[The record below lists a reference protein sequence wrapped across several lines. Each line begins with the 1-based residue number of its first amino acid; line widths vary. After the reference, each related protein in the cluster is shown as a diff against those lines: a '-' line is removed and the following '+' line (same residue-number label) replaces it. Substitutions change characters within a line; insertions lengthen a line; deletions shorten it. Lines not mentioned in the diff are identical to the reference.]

1 MFQII
6 GLKGERVRM
15 KSVSPP
21 KHGFADYLR
30 PKTLA
35 MLVLGFSSGLPFLL
49 VGNTFGY
56 WLRDEGTSLTAIGFL
71 SWVGIAYSLKFLW
84 APVMDRVD
92 LPLFSKLGHRR
103 GWMMFSQVVVGLA
116 LIAMAWIAT
125 NRGLGWLGA
134 FALVA
139 AFASSTQDIV
149 IDAWRIESAENGEE
163 LGLLSSAY
171 QLGYRVALLTTDAL
185 ILVVAAHLGW
195 RLSYGIYGALMGVGM
210 VTTWFATE
218 PTGTAVS
225 EEKRHEAALWT
236 PRGFFDAVAG
246 PFTAFFRAHGW
257 LALLM
262 LAAISLYRLPDFV
275 MGPMYNPFYHDIGLS
290 KEMVGAVRG
299 SIGLIATFA
308 GIAAGGFC
316 ALKFG
321 YMRALVVGGLLQAVS
336 VAAYAILAFASAS
349 IPVFALVM
357 AGENFSLSFAGVAL
371 VAYMSS
377 LTNLGYTATQYALLS
392 STYAW
397 LGKILKGFS
406 GAAVESL
413 SASHGLVH
421 AYGIFFIG
429 CGVIGVPAVILFAA
443 LDLWHKRTPLSPATV

>member
-1 MFQII
+1 
-6 GLKGERVRM
+6 M
-15 KSVSPP
+15 KSASPH
-21 KHGFADYLR
+21 KHRFADYLR

-84 APVMDRVD
+84 APVMDRLD
-92 LPLFSKLGHRR
+92 LPLFSRLGHRR
-103 GWMMFSQVVVGLA
+103 GWMMFAQIVVGLA
-116 LIAMAWIAT
+116 LTAMAGIGT
-125 NRGLGWLGA
+125 NAGLGWLGA
-134 FALVA
+134 FALVV

-149 IDAWRIESAENGEE
+149 IDAWRIESAESGEE

-171 QLGYRVALLTTDAL
+171 QFGYRVALLTTDAL
-185 ILVVAAHLGW
+185 MLVVAARVGW
-195 RLSYGIYGALMGVGM
+195 RLSYGMYGALMAVGI
-210 VTTWFATE
+210 VSTWFAAE
-218 PTGTAVS
+218 PARAAVS
-225 EEKRHEAALWT
+225 KEKEHKTPLWT
-236 PRGFFDAVAG
+236 PRGFFDAVVG
-246 PFTAFFRAHGW
+246 PFTVFFRAHGW

-290 KEMVGAVRG
+290 KDMVGAVRG

-321 YMRALVVGGLLQAVS
+321 YMRALIVGGLLQAVS
-336 VAAYAILAFASAS
+336 VAAYAILAFVSAS
-349 IPVFALVM
+349 VPVFALVM
-357 AGENFSLSFAGVAL
+357 AGENFSISFAGVAL

-397 LGKILKGFS
+397 MGKILKGFS
-406 GAAVESL
+406 GAAVENL

-429 CGVIGVPAVILFAA
+429 CGLIGVPAVILFAA
-443 LDLWHKRTPLSPATV
+443 LDLWHKRIQLAPATA